1 MPAIA
6 QRRSLNELVTRYWT
20 LMSRVYNFPLVQR
33 HIYSPAQTDTIA
45 QLCEHDARRVAD
57 IACGTGILASRIR
70 AELHQATVF
79 GVDMS
84 DGMLAKARARC
95 AQVQWRKAPAEQLPF
110 ADSSLDAVVTTST
123 FHFFDQPAALA
134 EFYRVLV
141 PGGMASV
148 ATICPRERRWARNRT
163 GERGPAHFPTATEME
178 RLFAGAGFEVVV
190 HRPVARPVTPPL
202 VSVDWICVGLKT

>member
-1 MPAIA
+1 MTVIV
-6 QRRSLNELVTRYWT
+6 QRRSFNELVTRYWT
-20 LMSRVYNFPLVQR
+20 LMSRVYNFPFVQR
-33 HIYSPAQTDTIA
+33 HIYSPAQTDTIK
-45 QLCEHDARRVAD
+45 QLCEHDARRIAD

-70 AELHQATVF
+70 AELPHATVF

-95 AQVQWRKAPAEQLPF
+95 AEVQWRKAPAEQLPF
-110 ADSSLDAVVTTST
+110 ADASLDAVVTTSA

-134 EFYRVLV
+134 EFSRVLA
-141 PGGMASV
+141 PGGMVSV
-148 ATICPRERRWARNRT
+148 ATICPKERRWTRNGM
-163 GERGPAHFPTATEME
+163 GERGPAHFPTAGEME
-178 RLFAGAGFEVVV
+178 RLFTAAGFDVVV